1 VPKYDTMK
9 TNISGSKAPYRPQHW
24 LVNPQTLLR
33 TVVFKCHVY
42 ITLSTSEIHI
52 LKQPTDESQLGV

>member
-1 VPKYDTMK
+1 MPKYDTMK